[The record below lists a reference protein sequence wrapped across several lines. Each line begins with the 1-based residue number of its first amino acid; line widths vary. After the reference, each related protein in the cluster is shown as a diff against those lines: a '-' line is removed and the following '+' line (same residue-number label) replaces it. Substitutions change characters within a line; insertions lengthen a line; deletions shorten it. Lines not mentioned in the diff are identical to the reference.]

1 MPKHTASR
9 LLALLLASAFA
20 LAAQNVPPQTNIS
33 SGAPAILSPSPAYKF
48 PNGQVFNYAVEWRLF
63 DAGIATIRMDAAG
76 REQRVVATAD
86 ARGVVGLLYHVHDRF
101 ESFFDPATNCSR
113 SIEKKTEE
121 GFRRLETNISF
132 DATRKKSL
140 LREKN
145 LRSNESKSVENDT
158 PGCVK
163 DVASAVFYIASQP
176 LMPGATLF
184 FSLND
189 GGKTVDVKAT
199 AEAREEVKVPA
210 GTFKTI
216 RVLAAAASESARNKG
231 QVWIWYTDDARHLP
245 VQMRARLFWGTLT
258 FRLK

>member
-1 MPKHTASR
+1 LPKPKAARFFTF
-9 LLALLLASAFA
+9 LLASAM
-20 LAAQNVPPQTNIS
+20 LAAQNAPPSSPPAPQAPGIQPPTVNYRFPSGQT
-33 SGAPAILSPSPAYKF
+33 F
-48 PNGQVFNYAVEWRLF
+48 TYAVEWRLF
-63 DAGIATIRMDAAG
+63 DAGIATIRLDAAG

-113 SIEKKTEE
+113 SIEKTTEE
-121 GFRRLETNISF
+121 GFRHLETNISF

-145 LRSNESKSVENDT
+145 LRKNELKSEENDT

-163 DVASAVFYIASQP
+163 DVASAMYYLASQA
-176 LMPGATLF
+176 LVPGATLF
-184 FSLND
+184 FPLND

-199 AEAREEVKVPA
+199 IEAREEVKVPA
-210 GTFKTI
+210 GTYKTI
-216 RVLAAAASESARNKG
+216 RVLATSASESAKNKG
-231 QVWIWYTDDARHLP
+231 QIWIWYTDDARHIP
-245 VQMRARLFWGTLT
+245 VQMRAKLFWGTLT